1 MHDEPHAERLS
12 LRVESPVST
21 CSTHQALSYSSQC
34 LTPCVLGIGDMA
46 KGIECTYA
54 RARINHGSS
63 RCGIH
68 FISGAPSPFVWLWLV
83 VKDRKFLVGTVFFSH
98 TNQLAILLHE
108 PVNRTGCNKSTA
120 PPQPQFHVSSSD
132 GSQRPLWLW
141 AGGAEGRDRARQAR
155 QPPAFFN
162 GHEREGHAGGRYIH
176 CLIATSVSLKLAVA
190 VLLRTAS
197 TDCWRMYV

>member
-1 MHDEPHAERLS
+1 MLGSTTD
-12 LRVESPVST
+12 PVG
-21 CSTHQALSYSSQC
+21 A
-34 LTPCVLGIGDMA
+34 A
-46 KGIECTYA
+46 
-54 RARINHGSS
+54 
-63 RCGIH
+63 
-68 FISGAPSPFVWLWLV
+68 FISYQARPNL
-83 VKDRKFLVGTVFFSH
+83 
-98 TNQLAILLHE
+98 
-108 PVNRTGCNKSTA
+108 
-120 PPQPQFHVSSSD
+120 PPRPQQQFHVSSSD